1 MIRREDKKILKKYL
15 TKLTPFDIINLSK
28 EREEEI
34 KMAKKKFIM
43 VLDTETANGMMI
55 NGKLDLSYS
64 LVYDIGFTVIDK
76 KGNIYCQGSLAIR
89 DVFCGMRD
97 VMKSAYYAKKIPK
110 YWEDIKAG
118 KRDLVS
124 FMWARKIILDTMKEY
139 GITTVAAHNASFD
152 IRALNNTIRYIT
164 KSEKRY
170 FFPYGTE
177 IWDTLKGA
185 TNTICKQKGYIA
197 FCEKNKYL
205 TAHKIPKARATAEIL
220 YKYISGNYDF
230 IEEHQG
236 LSDTEIEARILV
248 QILKQHSKKEYI
260 RLYA

>member
-1 MIRREDKKILKKYL
+1 MATKKY
-15 TKLTPFDIINLSK
+15 
-28 EREEEI
+28 
-34 KMAKKKFIM
+34 IM

-55 NGKLDLSYS
+55 DGKLDLSQS

-76 KGNIYCQGSLAIR
+76 KGNIYCQKSMAIR
-89 DVFCGMRD
+89 DVFCGMRN
-97 VMKSAYYAKKIPK
+97 VMKSAYYSDKIPK

-139 GITTVAAHNASFD
+139 NITTVSAHNARFD
-152 IRALNNTIRYIT
+152 VNALNNTIRYIT

-170 FFPYGTE
+170 FFPYKTE
-177 IWDTLKGA
+177 IWCTLKGA
-185 TNTICKQKGYIA
+185 TNTICKQKGYIR
-197 FCEKNKYL
+197 FCNQNGYMTKHR
-205 TAHKIPKARATAEIL
+205 TPKVRATAEIL
-220 YKYISGNYDF
+220 YRYITGNNDF

-236 LSDTEIEARILV
+236 LHDTEIEAKILI